1 MKKIFLFSIILIIVV
16 ILIIIKI
23 ITDLIKIKP
32 PNLSEYNTFFK
43 SEYSNSKWTKPNIM
57 WRYVEDVITLPNGTV
72 EKVYPLTKPI
82 INIFQKAFSIWN
94 KSIDSIS
101 LIQTNSDDKKADI
114 TIGISD
120 KIKTSG
126 YWNFKIKKMGSGK
139 VIKRAVIRINKK
151 YLKDIN
157 SYKGLLT
164 ITLHEIGNVLGLGD
178 IKPSKRLKSILE
190 DPLPVK
196 FDENEL
202 WDFDKQL
209 IKQVYDDI

>member
-1 MKKIFLFSIILIIVV
+1 MKKVLVTGGCGFIGSH
-16 ILIIIKI
+16 
-23 ITDLIKIKP
+23 
-32 PNLSEYNTFFK
+32 LSEFLVKKGYKKFNLHKEESVVSVSKSSKPFK
-43 SEYSNSKWTKPNIM
+43 
-57 WRYVEDVITLPNGTV
+57 R
-72 EKVYPLTKPI
+72 
-82 INIFQKAFSIWN
+82 
-94 KSIDSIS
+94 
-101 LIQTNSDDKKADI
+101 
-114 TIGISD
+114 
-120 KIKTSG
+120 
-126 YWNFKIKKMGSGK
+126 NFKIKKMGSGK

-196 FDENEL
+196 FDDNEL